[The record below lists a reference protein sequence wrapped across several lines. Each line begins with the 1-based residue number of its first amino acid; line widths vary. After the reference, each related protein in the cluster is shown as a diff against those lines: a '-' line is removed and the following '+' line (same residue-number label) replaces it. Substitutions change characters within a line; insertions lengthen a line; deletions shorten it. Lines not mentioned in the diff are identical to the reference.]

1 MERPGGRAGRWQTED
16 RGEGR
21 VEGAQS
27 MQENRKQ
34 LLINTISNGG
44 LFLLNALIGLWM
56 TPYLIN
62 QLGIE
67 VYGMIPLANQI
78 TSYLSLLTLVITG
91 GVGRFLSIEI
101 IKRNS
106 VEANK
111 VFNTTFFASLW
122 LVILALPFTLIFIYF
137 LPNLINVP
145 LGTEIET
152 QFLFLVIFITFFL
165 TFLQTPFLVSSW
177 VKNRFDLRNIAIAA
191 SKIIQVVSLILL
203 FNFLRPEPWEF
214 GLSLLISN
222 IFAFGAHYFIWNKLT
237 PELKISYK
245 YYEKGQLRDIVDL
258 GKWIVIDQIGT
269 LLLLNI
275 DLLMANQLL
284 GTKAGGEYGSLSILP
299 STFRIFVISIM
310 SVISPIQMKN
320 YALDEFDSLR
330 KISTYSVRMLSIFSA
345 LGVGTICGFSKSI
358 LRVWLG
364 NEFVHLWLPLIILM
378 VPLFLTLPFQPLYQL
393 QVAYK
398 KVKFPAIATFAAGIL
413 NILLIFNFTKTLH
426 MGVEGIGIA
435 CGLAFSLRTVLFSS
449 IYGAFIQ
456 NLHWTNYIK
465 EILPGTPLI
474 IVSYGISHILTAFY
488 QISNLLTLLLSMGFV
503 LSITFLLGYLLIYKK
518 EIKMLKDFVISKGLS
533 VEI

>member
-1 MERPGGRAGRWQTED
+1 
-16 RGEGR
+16 
-21 VEGAQS
+21 
-27 MQENRKQ
+27 
-34 LLINTISNGG
+34 
-44 LFLLNALIGLWM
+44 
-56 TPYLIN
+56 
-62 QLGIE
+62 
-67 VYGMIPLANQI
+67 
-78 TSYLSLLTLVITG
+78 
-91 GVGRFLSIEI
+91 
-101 IKRNS
+101 
-106 VEANK
+106 
-111 VFNTTFFASLW
+111 
-122 LVILALPFTLIFIYF
+122 
-137 LPNLINVP
+137 
-145 LGTEIET
+145 
-152 QFLFLVIFITFFL
+152 
-165 TFLQTPFLVSSW
+165 
-177 VKNRFDLRNIAIAA
+177 
-191 SKIIQVVSLILL
+191 
-203 FNFLRPEPWEF
+203 
-214 GLSLLISN
+214 
-222 IFAFGAHYFIWNKLT
+222 
-237 PELKISYK
+237 
-245 YYEKGQLRDIVDL
+245 
-258 GKWIVIDQIGT
+258 
-269 LLLLNI
+269 
-275 DLLMANQLL
+275 MANQLL

-364 NEFVHLWLPLIILM
+364 NEFVHLWLLLIILM

-465 EILPGTPLI
+465 EILPSIPLI